1 MMFPSHALLSGIALY
16 ASAVSATTFQ
26 IDVSNANA
34 TLTFSP
40 IALSGNQSDAVQGDI
55 VVFNFHP
62 KNHSVTQS
70 SFKEPC
76 TPLESGIDLGF
87 VPVANASIT
96 PPTRQIVVND
106 TSPAANTPAAHCG
119 KGMVNNSFPDYLANA
134 LAVGAALQ
142 KNATNTTTPTA
153 STASGSASTSTS
165 TGLGGSK
172 TNGAISANI
181 DGVNAMLMAG
191 LGMVASLLF

>member
-1 MMFPSHALLSGIALY
+1 MVFAI
-16 ASAVSATTFQ
+16 
-26 IDVSNANA
+26 NA
-34 TLTFSP
+34 
-40 IALSGNQSDAVQGDI
+40 G
-55 VVFNFHP
+55 
-62 KNHSVTQS
+62 
-70 SFKEPC
+70 
-76 TPLESGIDLGF
+76 
-87 VPVANASIT
+87 ANGS
-96 PPTRQIVVND
+96 
-106 TSPAANTPAAHCG
+106 
-119 KGMVNNSFPDYLANA
+119 NNSFPDYLANA